1 MICSIDGCGG
11 THEAKTVL
19 HTVRH
24 KGNVVVIDHLPAEAC
39 SVCGDVLLHPDTV
52 RSMERLLRD
61 LPQPASSVPLY
72 EFA

>member
-1 MICSIDGCGG
+1 
-11 THEAKTVL
+11 
-19 HTVRH
+19 
-24 KGNVVVIDHLPAEAC
+24 VVVIDHLPAEAC